1 MKLRPC
7 LPRPWLS
14 LTLLG
19 VWLLLNQSLAP
30 GHWLLGVI
38 LGLWLPPLVLRL
50 APVPARRV
58 RRPLLAARLLWVL
71 LWDILLAN
79 LLVARQVLFQ
89 RSVLQPGF
97 VYVPLQREDDELVAV
112 LLAAMITLTPGTV
125 GVRVEMAQRRVL
137 VHALHL
143 TDAEALIREVKQ
155 RYESQLLEILPC

>member
-1 MKLRPC
+1 MKPRRY

-14 LTLLG
+14 LSLLG

-30 GHWLLGVI
+30 GHWLLGSL
-38 LGLWLPPLVLRL
+38 LGWFLPFLLQRL

-58 RRPLLAARLLWVL
+58 RKPFKLLRLIARL

-79 LLVARQVLFQ
+79 LVVARQVLLQ
-89 RSVLQPGF
+89 RNQLQPGF
-97 VYVPLQREDDELVAV
+97 VYVPLERDDELVAV
-112 LLAAMITLTPGTV
+112 LLASMITLTPGTV
-125 GVRVEMAQRRVL
+125 GVRVELAQRRVL

-143 TDAEALIREVKQ
+143 TDADALVNEVKS

>member
-1 MKLRPC
+1 MKPRRY

-14 LTLLG
+14 LSLLA

-30 GHWLLGVI
+30 GHWLLGTL
-38 LGLWLPPLVLRL
+38 LGWWLPLLLQRL

-58 RRPLLAARLLWVL
+58 RKPFKLLRLMGVL

-79 LLVARQVLFQ
+79 LVVARQVLLQ
-89 RSVLQPGF
+89 RSQLQPGF
-97 VYVPLQREDDELVAV
+97 VYVPLERDDELVAV
-112 LLAAMITLTPGTV
+112 LLASMITLTPGTV
-125 GVRVEMAQRRVL
+125 GVRVELAQRRVL

-143 TDAEALIREVKQ
+143 TDADALVNEVKS